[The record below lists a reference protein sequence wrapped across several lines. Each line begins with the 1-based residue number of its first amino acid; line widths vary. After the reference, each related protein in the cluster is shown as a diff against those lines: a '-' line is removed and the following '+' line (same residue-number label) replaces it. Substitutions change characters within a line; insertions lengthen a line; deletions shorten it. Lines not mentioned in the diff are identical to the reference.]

1 MRPISFVVAGG
12 DLSWLI
18 RACLVES
25 DAKLSPYPP
34 SPSQTRT
41 HRPAHSEAFTR
52 ICREVSELNLAFV
65 QDDLARK
72 VRGLAFSFFLSRVR
86 SNFFFHKVLHSGF
99 RCQTLPSAPSLPRTC
114 LCVSYLDASALA
126 LNDFNIKRKW
136 RTFNICI
143 PTHGRPPRETLL
155 EHLKGNNHEHIP

>member
-25 DAKLSPYPP
+25 DAKLSPYPL
-34 SPSQTRT
+34 SHTNT
-41 HRPAHSEAFTR
+41 HTPTCPQWGFHE
-52 ICREVSELNLAFV
+52 NLP
-65 QDDLARK
+65 
-72 VRGLAFSFFLSRVR
+72 RGLRTQPRLRAGWPGKESQRSCFLFLSVK
-86 SNFFFHKVLHSGF
+86 SQVKPFFHKVLHSGF
-99 RCQTLPSAPSLPRTC
+99 RCQTLPSAPSLARTC

-136 RTFNICI
+136 QTFNICI
-143 PTHGRPPRETLL
+143 PTHGRPRREALF